1 MTSKGKRGFRGFRK
15 ERGDA
20 GEASAVRWLEGR
32 GYEVVARNFL
42 CHGGEL
48 DIVARKDDELVFVEV
63 KTRGS
68 REFGGP
74 AEAVDAR
81 KRGRMV
87 RAAEIYLLRFGARPP
102 VCRFDVVQVENTAG
116 GGIAVSHL
124 PDAFRPGWDA

>member
-1 MTSKGKRGFRGFRK
+1 MSLKGRRGFRK
-15 ERGDA
+15 DRGDA
-20 GEASAVRWLEGR
+20 GEACAARWLEGK
-32 GYEVVARNFL
+32 GYEVVTRNFL

-48 DIVARKDDELVFVEV
+48 DIVARKDGELVFVEV
-63 KTRGS
+63 KTRGN

-87 RAAEIYLLRFGARPP
+87 RAAEVYLLRFGTRPP
-102 VCRFDVVQVENTAG
+102 VCRFDVVEVESAAN
-116 GGIAVSHL
+116 GGIAVNHL